1 MRKHRFQ
8 GITTDYAHRYGTDAV
23 DFIRTCFYVDDGLCS
38 VDNEN
43 RALNLIQRSIAMCK
57 EGGVELAKFVSSSS
71 HVTKNLVSRD
81 HSLVWS
87 KINIDFLAPVNESS
101 LGVNWNVNDDSFF
114 YSTQTPPEIYT
125 RRKVLSVIASVFD
138 SMGLVSLFFF
148 LGKQILQQA
157 CICGLNWDDSL
168 PDNLQK
174 LYKNWCSQ
182 LKELSSIV
190 IPRCVKP
197 LDFERQTVEF
207 HHFADASSHGYG
219 ICSYLRLIGSDGHV
233 SVSLVFAKSGVSDQS
248 GHGSAPRINRCCP
261 CCPLQLCDVRK
272 GI

>member
-23 DFIRTCFYVDDGLCS
+23 AFIRTCFYVDDGLCS

-138 SMGLVSLFFF
+138 SMGLVSLFFSSENKF
-148 LGKQILQQA
+148 FNKHVFVGSTGMTLCQITFKSSTKT
-157 CICGLNWDDSL
+157 GV
-168 PDNLQK
+168 
-174 LYKNWCSQ
+174 
-182 LKELSSIV
+182 LSS
-190 IPRCVKP
+190 KN
-197 LDFERQTVEF
+197 
-207 HHFADASSHGYG
+207 
-219 ICSYLRLIGSDGHV
+219 
-233 SVSLVFAKSGVSDQS
+233 SLQS
-248 GHGSAPRINRCCP
+248 
-261 CCPLQLCDVRK
+261 
-272 GI
+272 